1 MNILHVSHTDLVGGR
16 FTGYYMQQELGQDH
30 TVDMAVWNRTA
41 DNPRVHSLRPS
52 RLFRRPV
59 AVAKKCDTVL
69 GLEGLTGVGGW
80 TLPGQDYFK
89 RADVVHLHL
98 VHNDAYFSMVSLP
111 ALSRKKP
118 LVWTIHD
125 PWAMT
130 GGCLYPFDCDRWMNG
145 CRYPCPYPRRKS
157 LLQHRMPSL
166 NWQIKKRIYQRSDLT
181 LVVASRWM
189 QERVRQS
196 PLLGH
201 LPCHL
206 IPFGIDLQTF
216 RPRDKAECRKMLG
229 IRPDQKVIA
238 FRDVGLSNDR
248 FKGLHW
254 LMEALKRYQPREPAC
269 LLILGNGQDFQQ
281 LQPKY
286 RVMTPGW
293 IDDEQL
299 PVALAAADVFLM
311 PSVQE
316 AFGLMA
322 VEAMACGTPVI
333 TFDGTSLPDVI
344 KAPQGGLVVPAKDSA
359 ALAGA
364 METLLEDDD
373 LRNRLGTQARQI
385 AEQEYAFP
393 LYIQRHLKL
402 YEEVIEHHRQ
412 RTKTREMHHP

>member
-16 FTGYYMQQELGQDH
+16 FTGYYMQHALGQAH
-30 TVDMAVWNRTA
+30 SVEMAVWNRTA
-41 DNPRVHSLRPS
+41 DNPRVHALRPS
-52 RLFRRPV
+52 HTFRRPV
-59 AVAKKCDTVL
+59 AVARRCDNRL
-69 GLEGLTGVGGW
+69 GLEGLTGAGGW
-80 TLPGQDYFK
+80 ILPRREYFN

-98 VHNDAYFSMVSLP
+98 VHNDAYFSVLSLP
-111 ALSRKKP
+111 ALSRAKP

-130 GGCLYPFDCDRWMNG
+130 GGCLYPFDCDRWMSG
-145 CRYPCPYPRRKS
+145 CRYPCPYPRRRS
-157 LLQHRMPSL
+157 LLQHHMPSL
-166 NWQIKKRIYQRSDLT
+166 NWQIKKRVYQHSDLT

-189 QERVRQS
+189 QERIQKS
-196 PLLGH
+196 PLLSH

-206 IPFGIDLQTF
+206 IPFGIDLQEF
-216 RPRDKAECRKMLG
+216 RPRNKAECRKMLG
-229 IRPDQKVIA
+229 IRPDQKVMA

-248 FKGLHW
+248 FKGLRW
-254 LMEALKRYQPREPAC
+254 LMEALALYQPREPVC
-269 LLILGNGQDFQQ
+269 LLVLGNGQDFQQ
-281 LQPKY
+281 FSPRY

-299 PVALAAADVFLM
+299 PVALAAADIFLM

-344 KAPQGGLVVPAKDSA
+344 RAPQGGISVPAKDSA

-364 METLLEDDD
+364 IEKLLEDDE
-373 LRNRLGTQARQI
+373 LRTRLGMQARQI

-393 LYIQRHLKL
+393 LYIRRHLQL
-402 YEEVIEHHRQ
+402 YTDVIERHHRKN
-412 RTKTREMHHP
+412 RSRDGKTP